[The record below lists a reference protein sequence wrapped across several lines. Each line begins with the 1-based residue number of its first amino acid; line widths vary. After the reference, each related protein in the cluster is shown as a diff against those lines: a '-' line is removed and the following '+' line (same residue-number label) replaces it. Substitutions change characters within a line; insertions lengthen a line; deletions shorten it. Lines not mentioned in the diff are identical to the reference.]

1 MYSQSWQESSLLFRL
16 KLLKDRLA
24 KWESG
29 EKYIQMQKEHSME
42 LAKKDRQIQKLE
54 KELARSHAETVDVRR
69 KWAQTCEDVLDEKEK
84 ELAKKDR
91 ELRKME
97 ARMSEALRQRD
108 EALEKYRKKNLELYD
123 VMTRL
128 EEALGKN
135 QELTA
140 RINKD
145 YTNSSKSSSM
155 SPNHKT
161 IQNNREKTGRRPGGQ
176 PGHIHYGRKRQEP
189 DQTIP
194 IPAPEEYTDSSN
206 YKPTGRMIRRQLI
219 LLHVTAEVAEYTT
232 PEFRSQT
239 TGQRVHAAFPE
250 GVKDDVN
257 YDGSVKAAAYLLNN
271 ECYVSI
277 DKTRTFLREISG
289 GRIDLSNGMICNL
302 SRQFSEKTQEERNR
316 IFLELLA
323 SPALHADFTFGRV
336 EGKQGAVMVSTTP
349 GLVLY
354 QAREKKG
361 HEGVKGSPV
370 ELYNGTVISDH
381 ESTFQNYGNRHQE
394 CMVHVERYL
403 RSSMEN
409 EPGLTW
415 NRRMLEWIQS
425 AIHYWKAVHE
435 EGSADEKKVLE
446 FDQRYDEILKKAKEE
461 YEYEP
466 PSEYFRDGYNCYKR
480 MESDKQDYVLFL
492 HDPSVDPTNNEAER
506 AGRKFKRKASQVM
519 GFRSAEGFA
528 YFCDGLSVTQTWKAK
543 GMNLYKAA
551 ASRFNSPQKRE
562 AME

>member
-1 MYSQSWQESSLLFRL
+1 MYSQSWQESNLLFHL

-29 EKYIQMQKEHSME
+29 EKYIQIQKEHSRE

-54 KELARSHAETVDVRR
+54 KELARSHAETVDVRN
-69 KWAQTCEDVLDEKEK
+69 KWAQTCEDVLSEKEK
-84 ELAKKDR
+84 ELAKKDQ

-97 ARMSEALRQRD
+97 ARMFEAFRQRD

-123 VMTRL
+123 VMTQL
-128 EEALGKN
+128 EEVLGKN
-135 QELTA
+135 LELTA
-140 RINKD
+140 RVNKD
-145 YTNSSKSSSM
+145 YTNSSKSSSL

-161 IQNNREKTGRRPGGQ
+161 IQNNREKTERSPGAQ
-176 PGHIHYGRKRQEP
+176 PGHPHHERKRQEP
-189 DQTIP
+189 DRTIP
-194 IPAPEEYTDSSN
+194 IPAPDEYTDSDK
-206 YKPTGRMIRRQLI
+206 YKPTGHMIRKQLV
-219 LLHVTAEVAEYTT
+219 LLHVTAEVVEYVT

-239 TGQRVHAAFPE
+239 TGQRVHAAFPQ

-277 DKTRTFLREISG
+277 DKTRTFLREISD

-302 SRQFSEKTQEERNR
+302 SRQFSEKTQEERNQ
-316 IFLELLA
+316 IFLELVA
-323 SPALHADFTFGRV
+323 SPTLHADFTFGRV
-336 EGKQGAVMVSTTP
+336 NGKQGTVMISTTP

-370 ELYNGTVISDH
+370 ELYNGTLISDH

-415 NRRMLEWIQS
+415 NRQMLEWIQS
-425 AIHYWKAVHE
+425 AIHYWKGAHE
-435 EGSADEKKVLE
+435 EGSVDEKKVLE
-446 FDQRYDEILKKAKEE
+446 FDKRYDEILKKAKEE

-466 PSEYFRDGYNCYKR
+466 PSEYFKEGYNCYKR

-492 HDPSVDPTNNEAER
+492 HDPTVAPTNNEAER

-519 GFRSAEGFA
+519 GFRSTEGFA
-528 YFCDGLSVTQTWKAK
+528 NFCDGLSVTQTWKAK
-543 GMNLYKAA
+543 GISLYKAV

>member
-1 MYSQSWQESSLLFRL
+1 MYSQSWQKSNLLFQL
-16 KLLKDRLA
+16 KLLKDKLA

-29 EKYIQMQKEHSME
+29 EKYIQMQKEHSRE
-42 LAKKDRQIQKLE
+42 LAKKDRRIQELE
-54 KELARSHAETVDVRR
+54 KELARSHAETVDVRN
-69 KWAQTCEDVLDEKEK
+69 KWAQTCEDVLEEKEK

-97 ARMSEALRQRD
+97 ARMFEALRQRD
-108 EALEKYRKKNLELYD
+108 EALEKYHKKNLELYD
-123 VMTRL
+123 VMTQL
-128 EEALGKN
+128 EEARGKN
-135 QELTA
+135 LELTA
-140 RINKD
+140 RVNKD

-155 SPNHKT
+155 SPNHKA
-161 IQNNREKTGRRPGGQ
+161 IQNNREKTDRKPGGQ
-176 PGHIHYGRKRQEP
+176 PGHIHHERKKREP
-189 DQTIP
+189 DQTIQ
-194 IPAPEEYTDSSN
+194 IPAPEEYTDSDN
-206 YKPTGRMIRRQLI
+206 YKPTGRMIRKQLV
-219 LLHVTAEVAEYTT
+219 LLHVTAEVVEYVT
-232 PEFRSQT
+232 PEFRNQI

-250 GVKDDVN
+250 GVKDEVN

-277 DKTRTFLREISG
+277 DKTRTFLLEISD

-302 SRQFSEKTQEERNR
+302 SRQFSEKTQEERNQ
-316 IFLELLA
+316 IFLGLLA
-323 SPALHADFTFGRV
+323 SPTLHADFTFGRA
-336 EGKQGAVMVSTTP
+336 EGKQGTVMVSTTP

-370 ELYNGTVISDH
+370 ELYNGTLISDH

-415 NRRMLEWIQS
+415 NRKMLEWVQS
-425 AIHYWKAVHE
+425 AIHYWKATHE
-435 EGSADEKKVLE
+435 EGTVDEKKVLE

-461 YEYEP
+461 YENEP
-466 PSEYFRDGYNCYKR
+466 PSEYFKEGYNCYKR

-492 HDPSVDPTNNEAER
+492 HDPTVAPTNNEAER
-506 AGRKFKRKASQVM
+506 AGRKFKRKASQAM

-528 YFCDGLSVTQTWKAK
+528 HFCDGLSVTQTWKAK
-543 GMNLYKAA
+543 GINLYKAV
-551 ASRFNSPQKRE
+551 ASRFNQSRV
-562 AME
+562 